1 MKEELHIFYFTKYR
15 DVDEFTKELSGYI
28 EDLLSLQKQEL
39 LEKLNEW
46 RYKDHN
52 PEEDCQ
58 CQKCQYYREIVAME
72 E

>member
-1 MKEELHIFYFTKYR
+1 MTDEKTVKSVNESDWRNVFEMLMGDI
-15 DVDEFTKELSGYI
+15 VDNTISQSKRKF
-28 EDLLSLQKQEL
+28 

-58 CQKCQYYREIVAME
+58 CQKCQYYREIVAMVE
-72 E
+72 

>member
-1 MKEELHIFYFTKYR
+1 MKEEWEK
-15 DVDEFTKELSGYI
+15 EFDNTICPTECEVLIKEVF
-28 EDLLSLQKQEL
+28 

-58 CQKCQYYREIVAME
+58 CQKCQYYREIVEMVE
-72 E
+72 

>member
-1 MKEELHIFYFTKYR
+1 MNIEIKKEI
-15 DVDEFTKELSGYI
+15 DEYLESVYVIENAYNKGVKNGKKEY
-28 EDLLSLQKQEL
+28 

-58 CQKCQYYREIVAME
+58 CQKCQYYREIVAMVE
-72 E
+72 